1 METFFQTLITGIL
14 TGGLYAL
21 IGIGLNMVFGVMRV
35 VNFAH
40 GALVM
45 VAMYLTW
52 LIFEQMGIDPFLALF
67 ITLPVMFLF
76 GVILQR
82 IFIEHILDAAEL
94 NQILLTEGLGIILV
108 NAALLMFSAD
118 YQLINPDGEVYN
130 GVMRIAGIALDYKRI
145 VAFIIALILTGALF
159 WFLTRTDTG
168 KSMRA
173 VAQDREA
180 AQLMGINVGW
190 IGQLA
195 MGIGVAMAGAAGT
208 LLIPIYQRVEPFI
221 GNPFTLRAF
230 VVVVLGGMGSITGAT
245 VGGIVLGVVEA
256 FAGTYNPDFLGGATN
271 APIYG
276 FFIFLLILLFKP
288 SGLLGGS
295 RL

>member
-1 METFFQTLITGIL
+1 MDIFLQTLITGIL

-45 VAMYLTW
+45 VSMYLTW
-52 LIFEQMGIDPFLALF
+52 LIFTHLGIDPFLALF

-76 GVILQR
+76 GIVVQR
-82 IFIEHILDAAEL
+82 LFIEHILSAAEL
-94 NQILLTEGLGIILV
+94 NQILLTEGLGLILV
-108 NAALLMFSAD
+108 NTALLLFTAN
-118 YQLINPDGEVYN
+118 YQLINPPGALYN
-130 GVMRIAGIALDYKRI
+130 DVLRIAGIVLDYKRI

-173 VAQDREA
+173 TAQDREA
-180 AQLMGINVGW
+180 ARLMGINVRR
-190 IGQLA
+190 IGELA

-208 LLIPIYQRVEPFI
+208 LLVPIYQRVEPFI

-245 VGGIVLGVVEA
+245 VGGVVLGIVEA
-256 FAGTYNPDFLGGATN
+256 FAGVYNPDFLGGATN
-271 APIYG
+271 APVYG
-276 FFIFLLILLFKP
+276 FLIFLLILLFKP

>member
-1 METFFQTLITGIL
+1 MDIFLQTVITGIL
-14 TGGLYAL
+14 TGGLYAM

-45 VAMYLTW
+45 VSMYVTW
-52 LIFEQMGIDPFLALF
+52 LVFTQLGIDPFLALF

-76 GVILQR
+76 GIFIQR
-82 IFIEHILDAAEL
+82 VFIEHILEAAEL
-94 NQILLTEGLGIILV
+94 NQILLTEGLGLILV
-108 NAALLMFSAD
+108 NLALLLFSAD
-118 YQLINPDGEVYN
+118 YQLINPEGALYN
-130 GVMRIAGIALDYKRI
+130 DVLRIAGLALDYKRI
-145 VAFIIALILTGALF
+145 VAFVIAIFLTGALF

-173 VAQDREA
+173 TAQDREA
-180 AQLMGINVGW
+180 AQLMGINVRWMGE
-190 IGQLA
+190 LA

-208 LLIPIYQRVEPFI
+208 LLVPIFQRVEPFI

-245 VGGIVLGVVEA
+245 VGGIVLGLVEA
-256 FAGTYNPDFLGGATN
+256 LAGVYNPTILGGANN
-271 APIYG
+271 APVYG
-276 FFIFLLILLFKP
+276 FVIFLLILLFKP
-288 SGLLGGS
+288 SGLLGSS
-295 RL
+295 RV

>member
-1 METFFQTLITGIL
+1 MDIFLQTVITGIL
-14 TGGLYAL
+14 TGGLYAM

-45 VAMYLTW
+45 VSMYVTW
-52 LIFEQMGIDPFLALF
+52 LVFTRLGIDPFLALF

-76 GVILQR
+76 GVLIQR
-82 IFIEHILDAAEL
+82 VFIEHILEAAEL
-94 NQILLTEGLGIILV
+94 NQILLTEGLGLILV
-108 NAALLMFSAD
+108 NLALLLFSAD
-118 YQLINPDGEVYN
+118 YQLINPEGALYN
-130 GVMRIAGIALDYKRI
+130 DILRIAGIALDYKRI
-145 VAFIIALILTGALF
+145 VAFVIAIVLTGALF

-173 VAQDREA
+173 TAQDREA
-180 AQLMGINVGW
+180 ARLMGINVRWMGE
-190 IGQLA
+190 LA

-208 LLIPIYQRVEPFI
+208 LLVPIFQRVEPFI

-245 VGGIVLGVVEA
+245 VGGIVLGLVEA
-256 FAGTYNPDFLGGATN
+256 LAGVYNPTILGGANN
-271 APIYG
+271 APVYG
-276 FFIFLLILLFKP
+276 FVIFLLILLFKP
-288 SGLLGGS
+288 SGLLGSS
-295 RL
+295 RV

>member
-1 METFFQTLITGIL
+1 MEIFLQTLITGIL

-45 VAMYLTW
+45 VGMYLTW
-52 LIFEQMGIDPFLALF
+52 QIFVQLNVDPFLALF

-76 GVILQR
+76 GIVIQR
-82 IFIEHILDAAEL
+82 IFIEHIL
-94 NQILLTEGLGIILV
+94 V
-108 NAALLMFSAD
+108 NVALLLFSAD
-118 YQLINPDGEVYN
+118 YQLINPEGALYNEV
-130 GVMRIAGIALDYKRI
+130 VRVAGIALDYKRI
-145 VAFIIALILTGALF
+145 VAFIIALLLTGALF

-173 VAQDREA
+173 TAQDREA
-180 AQLMGINVGW
+180 ARLMGINVRW
-190 IGQLA
+190 IGELA

-208 LLIPIYQRVEPFI
+208 LLIPIFQRVEPFI

-245 VGGIVLGVVEA
+245 VGGVVLGIVEA
-256 FAGTYNPDFLGGATN
+256 FAGVYNPDFLGGAQN
-271 APIYG
+271 APVYG
-276 FFIFLLILLFKP
+276 FVIFLLILLFKP

-295 RL
+295 RV

>member
-1 METFFQTLITGIL
+1 M
-14 TGGLYAL
+14 

-45 VAMYLTW
+45 VSMYVTW
-52 LIFEQMGIDPFLALF
+52 LVFEWLGIDPFLALA

-76 GVILQR
+76 GIVIQR
-82 IFIEHILDAAEL
+82 IFIEYILDAAEL
-94 NQILLTEGLGIILV
+94 NQILLTEGLGLILV
-108 NAALLMFSAD
+108 NVALLLFSAD
-118 YQLINPDGEVYN
+118 YQLINPEGELYN
-130 GVMRIAGIALDYKRI
+130 GVLRIAGIALDYKRI
-145 VAFIIALILTGALF
+145 VAFIIAIVLTGALF

-173 VAQDREA
+173 IAQDREA
-180 AQLMGINVGW
+180 ARLMGINVRW
-190 IGQLA
+190 IGELA

-208 LLIPIYQRVEPFI
+208 LLVPIFQRVEPFI

-256 FAGTYNPDFLGGATN
+256 LAGVYNPSFLGGANN
-271 APIYG
+271 APVYG
-276 FFIFLLILLFKP
+276 FLIFLLILLFKP
-288 SGLLGGS
+288 SGLLGRS
-295 RL
+295 RV

>member
-1 METFFQTLITGIL
+1 METFIQTFITGIL

-45 VAMYLTW
+45 VGMYLTW
-52 LIFEQMGIDPFLALF
+52 LAFSFLGIDPFVSLF
-67 ITLPVMFLF
+67 ITLPVMFVF
-76 GVILQR
+76 GIVLQR
-82 IFIEHILDAAEL
+82 VFIAPLLKAPEF

-108 NAALLMFSAD
+108 NVALLLFSGN
-118 YQLINPDGEVYN
+118 YQLVNPSGPLYDDVLRLG
-130 GVMRIAGIALDYKRI
+130 GVVLDYKRL
-145 VAFIIALILTGALF
+145 VAFFIALILTGALF
-159 WFLTRTDTG
+159 WFLSRTDIG

-173 VAQDREA
+173 TAQDREA
-180 AQLMGINVGW
+180 ARLMGINVRRVSE
-190 IGQLA
+190 LA

-208 LLIPIYQRVEPFI
+208 LLTPIYQRVEPFI
-221 GNPFTLRAF
+221 GAPFTLRAF
-230 VVVVLGGMGSITGAT
+230 VVIVLGGLGSITGAT
-245 VGGIVLGVVEA
+245 VGGILLGLVEA
-256 FAGTYNPDFLGGATN
+256 FAGAYNPTFLGGAGA

-276 FFIFLLILLFKP
+276 FLIFLAVLLFKP
-288 SGLLGGS
+288 SGLFGGS

>member
-1 METFFQTLITGIL
+1 MEIFLQTLITGIL
-14 TGGLYAL
+14 TGGLYAM

-45 VAMYLTW
+45 VSMYLTW
-52 LIFEQMGIDPFLALF
+52 LVFNWLGIDPFLALV

-76 GVILQR
+76 GMLIQR
-82 IFIEHILDAAEL
+82 FFIERILDAAEL
-94 NQILLTEGLGIILV
+94 NQILLTEGLGLILV
-108 NAALLMFSAD
+108 NVALLLFSAD
-118 YQLINPDGEVYN
+118 YQLINPQGALYNEVL
-130 GVMRIAGIALDYKRI
+130 RIAGIALDYKRI
-145 VAFIIALILTGALF
+145 VAFIIAIVLTGALF

-173 VAQDREA
+173 TAQDREA
-180 AQLMGINVGW
+180 ARLMGINVRW
-190 IGQLA
+190 IGELA

-208 LLIPIYQRVEPFI
+208 LLVPIFQRVEPFI

-245 VGGIVLGVVEA
+245 VGGVVLGVVEA
-256 FAGTYNPDFLGGATN
+256 LAGVYNPSFLGGANN
-271 APIYG
+271 APVYG
-276 FFIFLLILLFKP
+276 FLIFLLILLFKP
-288 SGLLGGS
+288 SGLLGRS
-295 RL
+295 RV

>member
-1 METFFQTLITGIL
+1 MDIFLQTLITGIL
-14 TGGLYAL
+14 TGGLYAM

-45 VAMYLTW
+45 VSMYLTW
-52 LIFEQMGIDPFLALF
+52 LVFTWFGIDPFLALF

-76 GVILQR
+76 GVFLQR
-82 IFIEHILDAAEL
+82 IFIERILDTAEL

-108 NAALLMFSAD
+108 NVALLLFSAD
-118 YQLINPDGEVYN
+118 YQLIHPDGDLYNEVL
-130 GVMRIAGIALDYKRI
+130 RIAGIALDYKRI
-145 VAFIIALILTGALF
+145 LAFIIAIALTGALF
-159 WFLTRTDTG
+159 WFLTRTDMG

-173 VAQDREA
+173 TAQDREA
-180 AQLMGINVGW
+180 ARLMGVNVRLVSA
-190 IGQLA
+190 LA

-208 LLIPIYQRVEPFI
+208 LLVPIFQRVEPFI

-256 FAGTYNPDFLGGATN
+256 LAGVYNPTFLGGANN
-271 APIYG
+271 APVYG
-276 FFIFLLILLFKP
+276 FIIFLLILLFKP
-288 SGLLGGS
+288 SGLFGNS
-295 RL
+295 RV